1 MTALLDVLS
10 WISILGGF
18 FFIVVGSI
26 GVLRLPDV
34 YTRLHA
40 AGMTDTM
47 GAGLVLIGMSF
58 QAGLT
63 LITVRLLLIW
73 VFLLFTSP
81 IGTHA
86 LARAALHGKVEPF
99 RVEVAGGES

>member
-1 MTALLDVLS
+1 MVWVVLS
-10 WISILGGF
+10 WISIVGGL

-26 GVLRLPDV
+26 GVLRFPDV

-47 GAGLVLIGMSF
+47 GAGLVLIGLSF
-58 QAGLT
+58 QEGLT
-63 LITVRLLLIW
+63 LITVRLLMIW
-73 VFLLFTSP
+73 AFLLFTSP
-81 IGTHA
+81 IATHA

-99 RVEVAGGES
+99 RVDLEGGES

>member
-1 MTALLDVLS
+1 M
-10 WISILGGF
+10 GGV

-26 GVLRLPDV
+26 GVVRLPDV

-47 GAGLVLIGMSF
+47 GAGLVLIGLSF

-73 VFLLFTSP
+73 AFLLFTSP

-99 RVEVAGGES
+99 RVEVGGGES